1 MNLDAFHFLRP
12 WWLLGLIPV
21 VWILW
26 RLIRS
31 TQAGRAWQQI
41 CDPHLLPHL
50 LIGRD
55 QTGGKSA
62 WVLLGIGWSIA
73 LLALAGPVWSKLP
86 QPVVRSES
94 ALVIV
99 LDISRSMDAQDIRPS
114 RLTRAKHK
122 VLDILKR
129 RTEGQT
135 GLIVFAYDP
144 FVVSPLTTDAKTI
157 ASMVPALLTELAP
170 VQGSR
175 PELALERADDLLTQS
190 TISEGAILLITDG
203 ADGAAVVQTA
213 ESLRKK
219 GRVVSVLGVGSHD
232 GAPIPIS
239 TGGFLK
245 DQSGA
250 IVIPKLDRPS
260 LQQVARSGGGTF
272 DTLQSDD
279 RDLDRILNRS
289 INHPLFGGSE
299 ETERNTD
306 LWKEEGP
313 WLVLAVLILGIPA
326 FRRGWVGVVLF
337 IGLLSPMPAHAWTW
351 EDLWTRHDQQA
362 TRMLEQGKPKEAA
375 ALFDDHNWQ
384 GVAHYQSGQYEQAAQ
399 AFDDQTNPES
409 LYNQGNALARLGN
422 YEDALKSYEQTL
434 QTNPAHEDARYN
446 TELIKKLL
454 EQQQNQ
460 SQDGQGDSQQNQQ
473 GDQQSSQG
481 SENQSDQS
489 QEQQGSQEQ
498 PNQDDQS
505 GESARK
511 DASSTSDKN
520 QPAEKEGDAS
530 PRNQDQEED
539 STNIAQEE
547 QPASPKDPKP
557 NEEKGR
563 EGSQFAKADKDQDE
577 DFEERQATEQWLR
590 RIPDDPG
597 GLLRRKFLLEHR
609 RRGNTQPAVGQPW

>member
-1 MNLDAFHFLRP
+1 
-12 WWLLGLIPV
+12 
-21 VWILW
+21 
-26 RLIRS
+26 
-31 TQAGRAWQQI
+31 
-41 CDPHLLPHL
+41 
-50 LIGRD
+50 
-55 QTGGKSA
+55 
-62 WVLLGIGWSIA
+62 
-73 LLALAGPVWSKLP
+73 
-86 QPVVRSES
+86 
-94 ALVIV
+94 
-99 LDISRSMDAQDIRPS
+99 MDAQDVRPS

-144 FVVSPLTTDAKTI
+144 FVVSPLTDDTKTI

-203 ADGAAVVQTA
+203 ADGATVVQTA
-213 ESLRKK
+213 ESLRQK
-219 GRVVSVLGVGSHD
+219 GRMVSVLGVGSHD

-272 DTLQSDD
+272 DTLKSDD
-279 RDLDRILNRS
+279 RDLDRILNGAM
-289 INHPLFGGSE
+289 NHPSFGESE

-337 IGLLSPMPAHAWTW
+337 MGLLSPMPAHAWTW
-351 EDLWTRHDQQA
+351 EDLWTRPDQQA

-375 ALFDDHNWQ
+375 ELFDDPNWQ

-434 QTNPAHEDARYN
+434 QTNPDHEDARYN

-460 SQDGQGDSQQNQQ
+460 Q
-473 GDQQSSQG
+473 GDQQSSQS

-489 QEQQGSQEQ
+489 QEQQGSQGQ

-505 GESARK
+505 GESAQK
-511 DASSTSDKN
+511 EASSTSDKN
-520 QPAEKEGDAS
+520 QSAEKEGDAS
-530 PRNQDQEED
+530 PGNQDQEED
-539 STNIAQEE
+539 STL
-547 QPASPKDPKP
+547 
-557 NEEKGR
+557 NEE
-563 EGSQFAKADKDQDE
+563 EGHDRSQMAQAEHDQDE
-577 DFEERQATEQWLR
+577 ALEERQATEQWLR

-609 RRGNTQPAVGQPW
+609 RRGNSQQVVGQPW